1 MFGCRQIS
9 RNTPL
14 TINSKRSVDMPSNV
28 ASRRDDDMSNRIDP
42 DVLETVAQAFSSDF
56 VVVPIACILP
66 VKAIEKTAK
75 SSHKYRQIAASIREI
90 GLVEPPVVI
99 QDVRDAGSYLLLDGH
114 LRIEV
119 LRDLGQIEVECLIST
134 DDEAFTYNKRVN
146 RLSPVQEQRM
156 IAKAIER
163 NVPRDKIARALD
175 INVKSLVRKVQLLDG
190 ICEEAIG
197 LLKDKICPMA
207 VFDVLRKMSPMR
219 QIETAE
225 LLINANNF
233 SVNYASAILAGTP
246 QAQLVDAQSPKR
258 LKGMTAQAIA
268 RMERELA
275 RLQEAITSIQD
286 SYGQDHL
293 HLTVVKGYLRKL
305 ITNDRVARYLEQ
317 YQPELLIE
325 FQKIAEMTSTLPSEA
340 A

>member
-1 MFGCRQIS
+1 MS
-9 RNTPL
+9 N
-14 TINSKRSVDMPSNV
+14 SVDQE
-28 ASRRDDDMSNRIDP
+28 ASPAI
-42 DVLETVAQAFSSDF
+42 AQAFGSEC
-56 VVVPIACILP
+56 VVIPIASILP
-66 VKAIEKTAK
+66 VKAIETAK

-99 QDVRDAGSYLLLDGH
+99 QDARDPKTYLLLDGH

-119 LRDLGQIEVECLIST
+119 LRDLGQTEVECLLST
-134 DDEAFTYNKRVN
+134 DDEAFTYNKRVS

-163 NVPRDKIARALD
+163 NVPKEKIAKALD
-175 INVKSLVRKVQLLDG
+175 INVRSISRKVQLLDG
-190 ICEEAIG
+190 ICTEAVG
-197 LLKDKICPMA
+197 LLKDKMCPLA
-207 VFDVLRKMSPMR
+207 VFDVLRKMGPMR
-219 QIETAE
+219 QIEATE

-233 SVNYASAILAGTP
+233 SISYASAILAGTP
-246 QAQLVDAQSPKR
+246 QAQLVTPQTPKR
-258 LKGMTAQAIA
+258 LKGMTAEAIA
-268 RMERELA
+268 RMERELS
-275 RLQEAITSIQD
+275 RLQEAISSIQD

-305 ITNDRVARYLEQ
+305 ITNDRVAQYLEQ
-317 YQPELLIE
+317 YQPELFSE

>member
-1 MFGCRQIS
+1 M
-9 RNTPL
+9 N
-14 TINSKRSVDMPSNV
+14 KRVDQ
-28 ASRRDDDMSNRIDP
+28 
-42 DVLETVAQAFSSDF
+42 DVSPAIAQAFGSDCL
-56 VVVPIACILP
+56 VIPIASILP
-66 VKAIEKTAK
+66 VKAMEKTVK

-99 QDVRDAGSYLLLDGH
+99 QEARDTSSYLLLDGH

-119 LRDLGQIEVECLIST
+119 LRDLGQTEVECLVST
-134 DDEAFTYNKRVN
+134 DDEAFTYNKRIS

-175 INVKSLVRKVQLLDG
+175 INVRSVARKVQLLDG
-190 ICEEAIG
+190 ICQEAIG

-207 VFDVLRKMSPMR
+207 VFDVLRKMNPLR
-219 QIETAE
+219 QIEAAE

-233 SVNYASAILAGTP
+233 SVSYASAILAGTP
-246 QAQLVDAQSPKR
+246 QAQLVDPQTPKR
-258 LKGMTAQAIA
+258 LKGMTAEAIA
-268 RMERELA
+268 RMERELT

-293 HLTVVKGYLRKL
+293 HLTVVKGYLTKL
-305 ITNDRVARYLEQ
+305 IGNERVAKYLARH
-317 YQPELLIE
+317 QPEFLGE